1 MKNGAVS
8 CHTGHFYLEYEP
20 PEGFLEGRIE
30 FSADYWKLG
39 ISIYK
44 MLTGHFP
51 FKNEQ
56 SIIDDEIPHLQE
68 LEISQE
74 AKEILK
80 SLLNKNLFERLGSRK
95 NPRKIKQDL
104 FFKEL
109 DWNKLENGQIKPPF
123 KPIVVKNFSINITI
137 KFRILLTFKL
147 KKSSFDVSNFDSE
160 LQGKNWDGIELDL
173 ENLSEYIEKDFEII
187 SDTVVLNID
196 LKRLIGSGGFGNVNK
211 TFLFF

>member
-74 AKEILK
+74 AKEIL
-80 SLLNKNLFERLGSRK
+80 
-95 NPRKIKQDL
+95 
-104 FFKEL
+104 
-109 DWNKLENGQIKPPF
+109 
-123 KPIVVKNFSINITI
+123 
-137 KFRILLTFKL
+137 
-147 KKSSFDVSNFDSE
+147 
-160 LQGKNWDGIELDL
+160 
-173 ENLSEYIEKDFEII
+173 
-187 SDTVVLNID
+187 
-196 LKRLIGSGGFGNVNK
+196 
-211 TFLFF
+211 

>member
-95 NPRKIKQDL
+95 NPI
-104 FFKEL
+104 
-109 DWNKLENGQIKPPF
+109 
-123 KPIVVKNFSINITI
+123 
-137 KFRILLTFKL
+137 
-147 KKSSFDVSNFDSE
+147 SNFDSE
-160 LQGKNWDGIELDL
+160 LRGKNWDGIELDL

-187 SDTVVLNID
+187 SGTVVLNID

-211 TFLFF
+211 KFLLF